1 MDTTV
6 IRVNLRDITAQ
17 FFQDLKAAAGDAA
30 EVEIKLAAS
39 KHGEGLFSE
48 EEFWQ
53 IIDLFD
59 WKQTKRSDIVKPAI
73 LALSQM
79 PIPSIYLFHDMLS
92 ENLYRLDTK
101 KHADAY
107 LQKQSGTGFSAD
119 DFLYVRCAVVAEGKA
134 YYERV
139 LGNPAEM
146 PADIDFEHLLN
157 VAGDAYELKTN
168 REFDYFPLFNYETGS
183 NTEGWQH

>member
-17 FFQDLKAAAGDAA
+17 FFQDLKAAAGDAS
-30 EVEIKLAAS
+30 EVEIKLATS

-48 EEFWQ
+48 EEFWH

-59 WKQTKRSDIVKPAI
+59 WRQTRRSDIVRPAI

-92 ENLYRLDTK
+92 EKLYRLDTK
-101 KHADAY
+101 KHADTY
-107 LQKQSGTGFSAD
+107 LGKQSTPDFSAD

-146 PADIDFEHLLN
+146 PADIDFEHILS
-157 VAGDAYELKTN
+157 VAGDAYELKTGH
-168 REFDYFPLFNYETGS
+168 EFDYFPIFNYETGS
-183 NTEGWQH
+183 NTEGWQP